1 MNDANQPLT
10 LITGSADALL
20 EFEVFSA
27 RLGGLGKT
35 TIDKLERTVPNFPKR
50 IAIGEVRA
58 NGRPARVAW
67 LESETTAYIQDLVA
81 KARSKDSSG
90 AGQPA

>member
-10 LITGSADALL
+10 LITGTADALL

-27 RLGGLGKT
+27 RLGGLSKT
-35 TIDKLERTVPNFPKR
+35 RIDELEKTDPNFPKR
-50 IAIGEVRA
+50 IAIGQIRA

-67 LESETTAYIQDLVA
+67 LESEVSAYVRDLVA
-81 KARSKDSSG
+81 KARSRDTQ
-90 AGQPA
+90 QPA